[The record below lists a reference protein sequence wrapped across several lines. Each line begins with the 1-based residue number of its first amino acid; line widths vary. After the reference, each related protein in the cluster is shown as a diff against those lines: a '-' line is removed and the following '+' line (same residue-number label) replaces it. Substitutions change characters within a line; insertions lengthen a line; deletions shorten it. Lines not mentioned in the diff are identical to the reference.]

1 MSDPDSSSPRSRTLR
16 KSYTQIMLNI
26 VVTVGPQRLAEVAE
40 VAEELRGRGMVV
52 ERVLESTGLIT
63 GTVPD
68 NLRDGLGS
76 VPGVASVDT
85 ERSYQLP
92 PPDADIQ

>member
-1 MSDPDSSSPRSRTLR
+1 
-16 KSYTQIMLNI
+16 MLNI
-26 VVTVGPQRLAEVAE
+26 VVTVGPQRLTEVAD

-68 NLRDGLGS
+68 NLRDTLGS
-76 VPGVASVDT
+76 VPGVASVDV